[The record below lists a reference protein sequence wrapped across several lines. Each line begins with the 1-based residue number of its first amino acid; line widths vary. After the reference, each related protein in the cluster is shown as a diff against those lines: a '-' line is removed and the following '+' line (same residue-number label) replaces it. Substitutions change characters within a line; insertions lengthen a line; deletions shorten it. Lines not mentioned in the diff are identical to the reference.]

1 MNIYKVTY
9 QCDSLD
15 SNPTVETF
23 SGVNAFN
30 EMEDWIT
37 EEVEHRV
44 QFAVEHSPY
53 AISDKERSEIQEWEY
68 SLVRIEKV

>member
-1 MNIYKVTY
+1 MEIYKVTY

-15 SNPTVETF
+15 SNPTIKTF
-23 SGVNAFN
+23 DAYG
-30 EMEDWIT
+30 EMVDWVT

-53 AISDKERSEIQEWEY
+53 AISEKERSEIQEWEY
-68 SLVRIEKV
+68 SLVRIEQV